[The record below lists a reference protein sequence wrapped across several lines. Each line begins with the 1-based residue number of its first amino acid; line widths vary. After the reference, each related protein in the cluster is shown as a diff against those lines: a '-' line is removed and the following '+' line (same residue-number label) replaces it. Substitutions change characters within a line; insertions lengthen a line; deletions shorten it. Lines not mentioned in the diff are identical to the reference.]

1 LSTSVKISE
10 ESKHILEAIQARIV
24 LKTGRKFS
32 QQELLDMIVKSFEGR
47 DEELIKL
54 LGIVRFPLSAE
65 EIERLMETPED
76 WGVET
81 TEEEIDRSLYGGGNE
96 E

>member
-1 LSTSVKISE
+1 MSTSVKISE
-10 ESKHILEAIQARIV
+10 ESKHILEAIQARII

-54 LGIVRFPLSAE
+54 LGIVRFPLSPE
-65 EIERLMETPED
+65 EIERLMEIPED

-81 TEEEIDRSLYGGGNE
+81 REEEIDRSLYS
-96 E
+96 